1 MMLDLLSQSTIFSW
15 HRESDGGLKAFIE
28 CPHCEIIEEFITV
41 EAATA
46 FGTIHCQ
53 DSLHVSRFLASLK
66 RAIESKR
73 K

>member
-15 HRESDGGLKAFIE
+15 HRESDGGLKAFVE
-28 CPHCEIIEEFITV
+28 CAHCEVIEEFITV

-46 FGTIHCQ
+46 FGTIHRQ
-53 DSLHVSRFLASLK
+53 DPLHVSRFLTSLK
-66 RAIESKR
+66 KSIESKR